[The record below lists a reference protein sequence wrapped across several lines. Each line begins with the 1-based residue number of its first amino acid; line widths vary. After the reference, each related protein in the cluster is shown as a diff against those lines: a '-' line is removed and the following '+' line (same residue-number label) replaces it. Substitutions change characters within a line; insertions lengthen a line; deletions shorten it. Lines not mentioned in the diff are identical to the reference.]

1 MASIPRVVKKRTEE
15 NRQREKEKIW
25 GFRHHDVVW
34 PLTSS
39 CLAQNVMIPS
49 LPGLTLPLVFQRA
62 RQLNKDEKFT
72 RGEKRV
78 MSQVMLTVQY
88 VLVFLVAQRVQEWP
102 SWEKGLCFVPWGF
115 SPIKMK
121 TWENGLTAKLPYH
134 SLFTPLLPLPPHPE
148 AIWGHSYPKIHG
160 HIK

>member
-1 MASIPRVVKKRTEE
+1 MAIDAVKNTEHKMASIPRVVKKRTEE

-88 VLVFLVAQRVQEWP
+88 VLVFLVAQRVQE
-102 SWEKGLCFVPWGF
+102 
-115 SPIKMK
+115 
-121 TWENGLTAKLPYH
+121 
-134 SLFTPLLPLPPHPE
+134 
-148 AIWGHSYPKIHG
+148 
-160 HIK
+160 